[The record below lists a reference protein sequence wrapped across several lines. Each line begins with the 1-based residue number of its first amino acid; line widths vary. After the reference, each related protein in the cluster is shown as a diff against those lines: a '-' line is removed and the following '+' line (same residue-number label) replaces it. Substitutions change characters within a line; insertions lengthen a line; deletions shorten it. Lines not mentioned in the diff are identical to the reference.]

1 MVFFSYGC
9 ETTAPTAQEPEP
21 VPEVL
26 VTAPVE
32 SVKIDPDLLYNLLTQ
47 ADAAIKKDHLTYPEQ
62 GSAYS
67 LYLEILAIEP
77 AQTDAIDGLEHI
89 VEEYI
94 ALAMRAL
101 DRNQYAGARSMLAR
115 ARIIMPDH
123 PSIKPTDV
131 QIRLLSQAQR
141 TRLKLN
147 QDELKNDTNKVSADL
162 QTLLNTPPAEGC
174 RFIISAKDDAQGRWI
189 YQALAKG
196 AIEANEARVRAQ
208 IKIRLPA
215 GVERLCFGS

>member
-9 ETTAPTAQEPEP
+9 ETTAPILPEP
-21 VPEVL
+21 DAEAL
-26 VTAPVE
+26 VAAPVE
-32 SVKIDPDLLYNLLTQ
+32 SAEIDPDLLYNLLTQ
-47 ADAAIKKDHLTYPEQ
+47 ADAAIKEDHLTYPET

-77 AQTDAIDGLEHI
+77 AQADAINGLEHI
-89 VEEYI
+89 VEKYI

-123 PSIKPTDV
+123 PSIKPTDE

-141 TRLKLN
+141 IRLKLN
-147 QDELKNDTNKVSADL
+147 QDELKNDTRKVSAEL
-162 QTLLNTPPAEGC
+162 QTLLNTPPAESC

-196 AIEANEARVRAQ
+196 ASAANEARVRAQ